1 MMVDQR
7 KATALIIDD
16 EAPMRDYLRTV
27 LANAWPELIII
38 GEAANGI
45 AAIEEADQLKPDL
58 IFLDIR
64 MPGKNGLEAALEL
77 TRQSQVVFVTAYNE
91 YAVDAFDR
99 GAVDY
104 LLKPVDPER
113 LQKTVLRLKERLAE
127 KRAQTATTNN
137 VKVSDNEMNHA
148 AQSQQM
154 KQLLQQIMAQQ
165 LQQVAPPRQYLRWIQ
180 ASVGNALRMISTNEI
195 VFFRSDDKYTLVQ
208 TDQAEYL
215 IRKTL
220 KELEDELDPD
230 EFWRIHR
237 STLVRVTAIAEVTR
251 DFKGKQMLGL
261 KGRSEKL
268 EISRNHAYLFQQ
280 M

>member
-7 KATALIIDD
+7 KATALIVDD

-27 LANAWPELIII
+27 LANAWPELTII

-113 LQKTVLRLKERLAE
+113 LQKTVLRLQERLAE

-137 VKVSDNEMNHA
+137 VKVSDDEMNHA
-148 AQSQQM
+148 AQGQQM

>member
-7 KATALIIDD
+7 KATALIVDD

-27 LANAWPELIII
+27 LANAWPELTII

>member
-7 KATALIIDD
+7 KATALIVDD

-27 LANAWPELIII
+27 LANAWPELTII

-113 LQKTVLRLKERLAE
+113 LQKMVLRLQERLAE

>member
-7 KATALIIDD
+7 KATALIVDD

-113 LQKTVLRLKERLAE
+113 LQKTVLRLQERLAE

-137 VKVSDNEMNHA
+137 VKVSDDEMNHA

>member
-7 KATALIIDD
+7 KATALIVDD

-148 AQSQQM
+148 AQSLQM

>member
-1 MMVDQR
+1 MIVDQR
-7 KATALIIDD
+7 KATALIVDD

-113 LQKTVLRLKERLAE
+113 LQKTVLRLQERLAE

-137 VKVSDNEMNHA
+137 VKVSDDEMNHA

>member
-7 KATALIIDD
+7 KATALIVDD

-27 LANAWPELIII
+27 LANAWPELTII

-113 LQKTVLRLKERLAE
+113 LQKTVLRLQERLAE

>member
-7 KATALIIDD
+7 KATALIVDD

-113 LQKTVLRLKERLAE
+113 LQKTVLRLQERLAE

>member
-7 KATALIIDD
+7 KATALIVDD

-113 LQKTVLRLKERLAE
+113 LQKTVLRLQERLAE

-148 AQSQQM
+148 AQGQQM

>member
-7 KATALIIDD
+7 KATALIVDD

-27 LANAWPELIII
+27 LANAWPELTII

-113 LQKTVLRLKERLAE
+113 LQKTVLRLQERLAE

-137 VKVSDNEMNHA
+137 VKVSDDEMNHA

>member
-7 KATALIIDD
+7 KATALIVDD

-137 VKVSDNEMNHA
+137 VKASDDELNHA
-148 AQSQQM
+148 AQSLQM

>member
-1 MMVDQR
+1 MVDQR
-7 KATALIIDD
+7 KATALIVDD

-113 LQKTVLRLKERLAE
+113 LQKTVLRLQERLAE

-137 VKVSDNEMNHA
+137 VKVSDDEMNHA